1 MSTTIPEPPA
11 AQPDPA
17 DPRLTHPGE
26 GHDTGHASKLNWLRA
41 GVLGA
46 NDGILSQAGLLVG
59 VASATASTSAIL
71 TAAVAGL
78 TAGAASM
85 AAGEYVSVSSQRDAE
100 RELIAK
106 ETRELAEDPDIE
118 LAELA
123 AIYRS
128 KGVSEQTAAQVAKE
142 LTEHDALA
150 AHLDAELRI
159 DPDEL
164 TSPVAAA
171 VASAIS
177 FIVGSA
183 IPTLAIILSST
194 SWHIA
199 AVVISVLAALALT
212 GYLSSRLTDAPRG
225 RAILRLVFF
234 GVVTMGVTYL
244 IGRLFGTAVG

>member
-1 MSTTIPEPPA
+1 MSTPGPGGPSA
-11 AQPDPA
+11 SDPA

-26 GHDTGHASKLNWLRA
+26 RHDAGHAGKLNWLRA

-59 VASATASTSAIL
+59 VASATANTSAIL

-106 ETRELAEDPDIE
+106 EARELAEDPDIE
-118 LAELA
+118 LAELT
-123 AIYRS
+123 AIYRR
-128 KGVSEQTAAQVAKE
+128 KGLSEQTAAQVAVE
-142 LTEHDALA
+142 LTENDALS
-150 AHLDAELRI
+150 AHLDAELHI

-177 FIVGSA
+177 FVVGSA

-199 AVVISVLAALALT
+199 AVVIAVLVALVTT
-212 GYLSSRLTDAPRG
+212 GYLSARLTDAPRG
-225 RAILRLVFF
+225 RAIARLVLF
-234 GVVTMGVTYL
+234 GIVTMGITYL
-244 IGRLFGTAVG
+244 IGRVFDTTVG